1 MKRIYIYNKV
11 KGLAAAMILA
21 PLSSL
26 LFTSCGDFL
35 EIEPQDKIVLEK
47 FWNEKSDV
55 ENVLVGCYSALQSY
69 DAIARMMVWG
79 EFRSDNVEPGL
90 NTQNNASLLRVL
102 NENIDATNGF
112 TTWNIFYA
120 VINRCNTVML
130 YAPDVA
136 AKDPAYTQSELNAT
150 IAEATALRA
159 LCYFYLIRTFRD
171 VPYITEAYTD
181 DSQEM
186 EIAAT
191 PFNRVLNSL
200 IADLESVKNDAVRR
214 YPSNKALYQTGRI
227 TQQAIY
233 AMLCEMYLWK
243 QDYDNCIKYAELI
256 IDAKKEYYKEK
267 YAGRT
272 LDTDGRLNGYPLEIG
287 WRGGNSVVFGL
298 DYGYIFGQ
306 TNSRVDIGDSD
317 EIIFELVFMSDQNM
331 LKNGPIND
339 FYGNATD
346 LKGMAAPASFLGLDP
361 NVKDQLFNKL
371 DARYYFNISSGGSK
385 NYRINKYVYENV
397 TVEVSGSD
405 PRITYY
411 NPYNKDY
418 NSSNWIVYR
427 LTDIMLLEAEAL
439 VERGED
445 ESEDFKKAFELV
457 QTINNRALCDP
468 KLTNALKESTYIK
481 KKSMMRE
488 LVLKERQRELMFEG
502 KRWYDLVRRSMRD
515 GDTDMLTQCVGQK
528 DVENSALAQ
537 NFLKKMDAIFWPYNQ
552 DEVRVNSK
560 LVQNPAFGSGE
571 SNFTNN

>member
-11 KGLAAAMILA
+11 KGLAAAIILA

-26 LFTSCGDFL
+26 LLSGCGDFL

-90 NTQNNASLLRVL
+90 NTQSNASLLRVL
-102 NENIDATNGF
+102 NENIDALNAF
-112 TTWNIFYA
+112 TTWNSFYA

-130 YAPDVA
+130 YAPEVA
-136 AKDPAYTQSELNAT
+136 SKDPAYTQSELNAT

-191 PFNRVLNSL
+191 PFNQVLNSL

-214 YPSNKALYQTGRI
+214 YPSSKALYQTGRI

-243 QDYDNCIKYAELI
+243 QDYDNCIKYADLI
-256 IDAKKEYYKEK
+256 IDAKKEYYQEK

-272 LDTDGRLNGYPLEIG
+272 MDSDGRLNGYPLEIG
-287 WRGGNSVVFGL
+287 WRGGNSVVFGMNYYNI
-298 DYGYIFGQ
+298 YGRS
-306 TNSRVDIGDSD
+306 NSRVDSGDSD
-317 EIIFELVFMSDQNM
+317 EIIFELVFMTNQNM

-339 FYGNATD
+339 YYGNATD
-346 LKGMAAPASFLGLDP
+346 LKGMAAPASFLGIDP

-371 DARYYFNISSGGSK
+371 DSRYYFNISSSGSK
-385 NYRINKYVYENV
+385 NYRINKEVYQEIL
-397 TVEVSGSD
+397 VEVSTGD
-405 PRITYY
+405 PTVLYV
-411 NPYNKDY
+411 NPYSKGY
-418 NSSNWIVYR
+418 NSSNWIIYR
-427 LTDIMLLEAEAL
+427 LPDIMLMKAEAL
-439 VERGED
+439 VERGEEGSD
-445 ESEDFKKAFELV
+445 DFHTAFELV
-457 QTINNRALCDP
+457 QSINNRSLCDT
-468 KLTNALKESTYIK
+468 KLTNSLKESNYK
-481 KKSMMRE
+481 KKSAMQE

-502 KRWYDLVRRSMRD
+502 KRWYDLVRRSLRD
-515 GDTDMLTQCVGQK
+515 GNTDCLTENVGQK

-537 NFLKKMDAIFWPYNQ
+537 NFLKKLDAIFWPYNL
-552 DEVRVNSK
+552 DELRVNSK
-560 LVQNPAFGSGE
+560 LVQNAAFGSGE